1 MTKRIRYDKETE
13 CWQLYEEKRML
24 YPLHCGDPLL
34 LRIGDEWIEV
44 GLELDTQWYVK
55 LGNAKFWLHHKTEYT
70 VKPLF

>member
-1 MTKRIRYDKETE
+1 MTKRMRFDAETE
-13 CWQLYEEKRML
+13 RWRLYEGKRML

-34 LRIGDEWIEV
+34 LRINDEWIEV

-55 LGNAKFWLHHKTEYT
+55 LGNVKFWLHHKTEYT